1 MAKDARVQTLASAG
15 RTGPIEAETRWWQQV
30 QGAQGIADT
39 NGLFLLFLQCLCS
52 NHSILWK
59 LLNCFK
65 EKRGGKRERKKKRH
79 IFMYFS
85 LLPLKSHIERIIS
98 MLKSHSR
105 SLEFRWFCLIVL
117 QVYHGPWS
125 SKRNISDALLGRGT
139 CQIWT
144 YCHSSLSSE
153 IPHRRMLSGR
163 KLASGEVK
171 THTETH
177 TLWKLHTH
185 TLEPN

>member
-65 EKRGGKRERKKKRH
+65 EKRGGKREREKKKTH
-79 IFMYFS
+79 FHVLFS
-85 LLPLKSHIERIIS
+85 PASKISYRKNYLYVKITQSESRISVVLLDCSAGL
-98 MLKSHSR
+98 SR
-105 SLEFRWFCLIVL
+105 SLKFKEKHLRCSIRKGHVPNMNVL
-117 QVYHGPWS
+117 PLFFIQWNS
-125 SKRNISDALLGRGT
+125 S
-139 CQIWT
+139 
-144 YCHSSLSSE
+144 
-153 IPHRRMLSGR
+153 
-163 KLASGEVK
+163 
-171 THTETH
+171 
-177 TLWKLHTH
+177 
-185 TLEPN
+185 